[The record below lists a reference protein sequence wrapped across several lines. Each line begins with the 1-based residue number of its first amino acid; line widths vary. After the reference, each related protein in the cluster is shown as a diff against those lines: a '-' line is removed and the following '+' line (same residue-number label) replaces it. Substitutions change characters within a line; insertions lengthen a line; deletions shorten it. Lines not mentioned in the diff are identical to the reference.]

1 MHALRALPNLV
12 PVWTAALIGAVGCTV
27 ESQPAAEWDGTIRDS
42 AGVTIVENRDRPLW
56 KAGDE
61 WTFTRLVRIGV
72 VDGDSNY
79 VFGDVGGVTVDSHG
93 RIFVLDVQAQHV
105 KVFSPEGEFEQVIG
119 GPGEGPGELAGAY
132 FAPVMGLGDTLLV
145 ADLREN
151 RRVNRYA
158 PDGSSVGSYPVQFGS
173 VWPILSR
180 ATPSGEIAVSVRPAD
195 WYAESE
201 KNDRIVVLS
210 PEGTDTLLTFP
221 SAQTLR
227 LSPRFAVVLY
237 SPEPMWAITEDSKVL
252 FGMNDQYRIGLYASG
267 TLERIIQ
274 KPVERMPITERDKE
288 YHLGRFAA
296 RGRENTRFAE
306 YYPAFNDIIAGPNG
320 TIWVQHVRP
329 VSELS
334 DAERESRPS
343 LSSVSKIPTILRDFH
358 SAPEWDVFDAEGRFL
373 GEVAMPPRFMPQLF
387 RGDKIYGRWTDHLGV
402 HYVMVLKIEG
412 LPPFE
417 EG

>member
-1 MHALRALPNLV
+1 MPRLSFACTCSLFAFALL
-12 PVWTAALIGAVGCTV
+12 AACWSETDA
-27 ESQPAAEWDGTIRDS
+27 SKDWQGTIRDS
-42 AGVTIVENRDRPLW
+42 AGVTIVSNPSVGMWPPGE
-56 KAGDE
+56 E
-61 WTFTRLVRIGV
+61 WTVVEEVRIGV

-158 PDGSSVGSYPVQFGS
+158 PDGSSVGSYPVPFGS

-288 YHLGRFAA
+288 YYLGPSSP
-296 RGRENTRFAE
+296 RGRETTRFAE

-358 SAPEWDVFDAEGRFL
+358 SAPDWDVFDAEGRYL
-373 GEVAMPPRFMPQLF
+373 GVVTVPLRLTPRLI
-387 RGDKIYGRWTDHLGV
+387 RGDKIYGRWTDDLGV